1 MNRHLK
7 LLAGSLAAAAGL
19 VSCTAN
25 DEGIVNDALRLS
37 FSEPA
42 STWEECVPLGNGRL
56 GAMPDGAPGRETIVL
71 NEESMWSG
79 SEWDPANPEA
89 LEWLPAIREKL
100 REGDNAAAQDLT
112 FRHFTCS
119 GRGGENPRYGC
130 YQTLGKLVIEYG
142 GQAAGGGGYS
152 RSLSLRDA
160 VATTADASLLR
171 EYFVSMADDVIVV
184 HLKSNA
190 SPLDFE
196 ISLERPQDAESARAG
211 STATMCG
218 TLPSGEA
225 GKKGVSYFCEARKV
239 VLSDSE
245 ALVLATAA
253 TDYLSVRDGT
263 PLEQSELVA
272 RVRKTLDEASA
283 MSYDELKARH
293 IAEHRKY
300 FDRVSVRIGD
310 AAAPDSAALYLQYG
324 RYLLIASSA
333 RAVLPPNLQGIWA
346 DGVYTPW
353 NGDYHMNINV
363 QMNHW
368 PMEPGNLS
376 DLCEPFTSYIEDIV
390 PSGERTARD
399 FYGTGGWAAH
409 VLANAWRFTAP
420 AENPSWG
427 SSFTG
432 GAWAA
437 LQLWEH
443 YQFTLDE
450 EYLRRVYP
458 VLKGAAEFLASN
470 LFVFNDEGW
479 LVTGPSTSPEN
490 RYRTTDGR
498 VCSIC
503 AGPVMD
509 TQICQ
514 EIFVAVRKAS
524 EVLGEDVD
532 FAARLE
538 MISGQLPP
546 MQISPDGYLQEWLE
560 DYEEVEPEHRHVS
573 HLFGLYP
580 GTTLNTD
587 ELKDAARETLRR
599 RGDAGTGWSRAWKI
613 NFWARLGDGNHAY
626 RIFRNLL
633 EPVRSSAGGFVSYS
647 GSGAGTFPNLF
658 CAHPPFQIDGNF
670 GGSAGIM
677 EMLLQSHEVRPDGTR
692 VISVLPAI
700 PDEWQSGS
708 FSGLRARGGIT
719 VACRWRR
726 GRIVSLRIDNPDNV
740 PIEVVRNK

>member
-1 MNRHLK
+1 MNRHLI
-7 LLAGSLAAAAGL
+7 LLAGALASAAGL
-19 VSCTAN
+19 VSCAVN
-25 DEGIVNDALRLS
+25 DKGIANDALQLT

-100 REGDNAAAQDLT
+100 REGDNAAAQALT
-112 FRHFTCS
+112 FQHFTCS

-130 YQTLGKLVIEYG
+130 YQTLGRLIIEYG
-142 GQAAGGGGYS
+142 GDAAADDTYS
-152 RSLSLRDA
+152 RRLSLRDA
-160 VATTADASLLR
+160 VATTTGASLLR

-184 HLKSNA
+184 HLVSNGA
-190 SPLDFE
+190 PLDFE
-196 ISLERPQDAESARAG
+196 ISLERPQDAGFNREGTSV
-211 STATMCG
+211 TMQG
-218 TLPSGEA
+218 TLQSGEP
-225 GKKGVSYFCEARKV
+225 GKKGVSYYCEARRISI
-239 VLSDSE
+239 SDNE
-245 ALVLATAA
+245 ALILLGAA
-253 TDYLSVRDGT
+253 TDYLAVRDGKASD
-263 PLEQSELVA
+263 LSQVIERVQRNLDDASSLGYEEL
-272 RVRKTLDEASA
+272 R
-283 MSYDELKARH
+283 ARH

-300 FDRVSVRIGD
+300 FDRVSVQLGD
-310 AAAPDSAALYLQYG
+310 APAPDSAALYLQYG
-324 RYLLIASSA
+324 RYLFIASSA

-376 DLCEPFTSYIEDIV
+376 DLCGPFTSYIEDIV

-399 FYGTGGWAAH
+399 FYGTGGWTAH

-450 EYLRRVYP
+450 GYLERIYP
-458 VLKGAAEFLASN
+458 ILKGAAEFLVSN
-470 LFVFNDEGW
+470 LFEFNDKGW

-490 RYRTTDGR
+490 RYRTADGR
-498 VCSIC
+498 ICSIC

-580 GTTLNTD
+580 GTTIDTD

-626 RIFRNLL
+626 RIFKNLL
-633 EPVRSSAGGFVSYS
+633 EPVRSTAGGFVSYS

-677 EMLLQSHEVRPDGTR
+677 EMLLQSHEMRPDGTR

-700 PDEWQSGS
+700 PDEWQDGS

-719 VACRWRR
+719 VACRWRH
-726 GRIVSLRIDNPDNV
+726 GRIVRLKIDNPFNV

>member
-1 MNRHLK
+1 
-7 LLAGSLAAAAGL
+7 
-19 VSCTAN
+19 
-25 DEGIVNDALRLS
+25 
-37 FSEPA
+37 
-42 STWEECVPLGNGRL
+42 
-56 GAMPDGAPGRETIVL
+56 
-71 NEESMWSG
+71 
-79 SEWDPANPEA
+79 
-89 LEWLPAIREKL
+89 
-100 REGDNAAAQDLT
+100 
-112 FRHFTCS
+112 
-119 GRGGENPRYGC
+119 
-130 YQTLGKLVIEYG
+130 
-142 GQAAGGGGYS
+142 
-152 RSLSLRDA
+152 
-160 VATTADASLLR
+160 
-171 EYFVSMADDVIVV
+171 
-184 HLKSNA
+184 
-190 SPLDFE
+190 
-196 ISLERPQDAESARAG
+196 
-211 STATMCG
+211 
-218 TLPSGEA
+218 
-225 GKKGVSYFCEARKV
+225 
-239 VLSDSE
+239 
-245 ALVLATAA
+245 
-253 TDYLSVRDGT
+253 
-263 PLEQSELVA
+263 
-272 RVRKTLDEASA
+272 
-283 MSYDELKARH
+283 
-293 IAEHRKY
+293 
-300 FDRVSVRIGD
+300 
-310 AAAPDSAALYLQYG
+310 
-324 RYLLIASSA
+324 
-333 RAVLPPNLQGIWA
+333 
-346 DGVYTPW
+346 
-353 NGDYHMNINV
+353 MNINV

-399 FYGTGGWAAH
+399 FYGTGGWTAH

-580 GTTLNTD
+580 GTTIDTD
-587 ELKDAARETLRR
+587 ELKAAARETLRR

-626 RIFRNLL
+626 RIFKNLL
-633 EPVRSSAGGFVSYS
+633 EPVRSTAGGFVSYS

-677 EMLLQSHEVRPDGTR
+677 EMLLQSHEMRPDGTR

-700 PDEWQSGS
+700 PDEWQDGS

-719 VACRWRR
+719 VACRWRH
-726 GRIVSLRIDNPDNV
+726 GRIVSLKIDNPDNV
-740 PIEVVRNK
+740 PIEVIRNK